1 MGYPIETTEIYP
13 MADAGN
19 RGAGRPTIRDAE
31 PSIKDALQVMEPK
44 IEAVE

>member
-1 MGYPIETTEIYP
+1 MGHPIEITKIYG

-19 RGAGRPTIRDAE
+19 RGDGCAAIRDAE
-31 PSIKDALQVMEPK
+31 PSLKDALQVVEPG